1 MSVMTLSRDKWK
13 KFKEANELSKS
24 SFFNKADVRPAY

>member
-13 KFKEANELSKS
+13 KFKETNNLSKS
-24 SFFNKADVRPAY
+24 STTGLTG